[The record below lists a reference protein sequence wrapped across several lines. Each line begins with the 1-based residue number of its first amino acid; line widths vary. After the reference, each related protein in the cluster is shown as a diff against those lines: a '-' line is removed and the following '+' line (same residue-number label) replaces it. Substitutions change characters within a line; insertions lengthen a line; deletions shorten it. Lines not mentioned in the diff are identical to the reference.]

1 MGRKLARV
9 PDALKMKRELIYRIT
24 SFPHSLREPI
34 LEGSLGPATSVT
46 TRTFKESSTCTL
58 TRGQEQA
65 HTSVQALK
73 QRTPGHFSSSEAF
86 LPKHSWRLSGTQ
98 NIVHRHKPGCKKRK
112 KMIASNV
119 HNTKK
124 SQIHYLTSYFETTE
138 KEPTKSI

>member
-65 HTSVQALK
+65 HTSIQALK

-112 KMIASNV
+112 KNDSIKCSQYKKVSNSLF
-119 HNTKK
+119 NF
-124 SQIHYLTSYFETTE
+124 LF
-138 KEPTKSI
+138 